1 MTEPSGG
8 EPVAAGLQ
16 GATLRGLVRDT
27 FVYGSGDVLLRAA
40 AILTIPIYTRVFSPD
55 DYGTWA
61 FVTTA
66 VWLLNAFLIVGMD
79 SAYTRFFFDVR
90 SDRERQALTT
100 TSLVFVA
107 AWSSLVVVA
116 LLPFTP
122 AISEWIFDTD
132 EHWSLFAIALVTAPL
147 VLVSAIAS
155 TALRNT
161 FRAGLFS
168 VFNVAVTLTGIA
180 IGLYL
185 VIVEDR
191 GVEGP
196 LMGVLVA
203 TAIVLP
209 LRLWTIRALLA
220 RAFAWSSLKGML
232 AFGLPLV
239 PMTLALW
246 VMLVSD
252 RIVIAK
258 VSTTEQL
265 GLYTIAVG
273 AVSILA
279 LADAAFT
286 QAWLP
291 RALQAYDR
299 GPVSASAFYARVLT
313 YLIVTFGF
321 AALVLSAFA
330 EELLGVLTGSDFHG
344 AAVAVGPLTLAA
356 VALASSQ
363 VLSMGVRI
371 SKRTMYSTLAA
382 GLAAVLNLVLNL
394 IFVPEH
400 GMIAAAWSTAAAYGF
415 LAVAQYIVSQR
426 LVRIEFDLRRSLA
439 AAGVTFALVLAVRFV
454 EDSEGA
460 TELTLK
466 IGLCLAY
473 FPLLAAV
480 GVVGKREVE
489 ALRGLR
495 VSGLRRR
502 VALPT
507 DSAQAE
513 RRGTSGPTA
522 PD

>member
-40 AILTIPIYTRVFSPD
+40 AILTIPIYTRVFSPE
-55 DYGTWA
+55 DYGIWA

-79 SAYTRFFFDVR
+79 SAYTRFFFDAR
-90 SDRERQALTT
+90 SEGERRGLTT
-100 TSLVFVA
+100 TSVVFVA
-107 AWSSLVVVA
+107 AWSTLVVVA

-122 AISEWIFDTD
+122 ALSEWTFGTD
-132 EHWSLFAIALVTAPL
+132 EHWQLFVIALVTAPF
-147 VLVSAIAS
+147 VLVSAMAS
-155 TALRNT
+155 AALRNT

-168 VFNVAVTLTGIA
+168 AFNVAVTLAGIA
-180 IGLYL
+180 VGLYL
-185 VIVEDR
+185 VIVEDT

-196 LMGVLVA
+196 LIGVLLA
-203 TAIVLP
+203 TALVLP
-209 LRLWTIRALLA
+209 LRLWSIRPLLG
-220 RAFAWSSLKGML
+220 RVFDWESLKGML
-232 AFGLPLV
+232 RFGLPLV

-252 RIVIAK
+252 RLVIAK
-258 VSTTEQL
+258 FSTTEQL

-273 AVSILA
+273 AVSVLA

-299 GPVSASAFYARVLT
+299 DPVSASAFYARVLT
-313 YLIVTFGF
+313 YLIVVFGF
-321 AALVLSAFA
+321 AAVVLSAFA
-330 EELLGVLTGSDFHG
+330 EELLGVLTGSEFHG
-344 AAVAVGPLTLAA
+344 AAVAIGPLSLAA

-382 GLAAVLNLVLNL
+382 GLAALLNLGLNLV
-394 IFVPEH
+394 FVPEH
-400 GMIAAAWSTAAAYGF
+400 GMIAAAWSTAVAYVVLAA
-415 LAVAQYIVSQR
+415 AQYVVSQR
-426 LVRIEFDLRRSLA
+426 LVRIDFELRRALA
-439 AAGVTFALVLAVRFV
+439 AAGVTLALVLAVRLV
-454 EDSEGA
+454 EDRSGL
-460 TELTLK
+460 TELALK
-466 IGLCLAY
+466 LGLCLIY
-473 FPLLAAV
+473 VPVLVAV
-480 GVVGKREVE
+480 RVVGRKEFDS
-489 ALRGLR
+489 LRNLR
-495 VSGLRRR
+495 RAGLRRQA
-502 VALPT
+502 VSAF
-507 DSAQAE
+507 DSATAV
-513 RRGTSGPTA
+513 RPDTPGPTT